1 MPIASVDVRAG
12 DPTIEITGEYRGVVD
27 VTFTD
32 GRTAMVPLRAN
43 SLDEWNDKVAA
54 VYSEA
59 QSRMAQQDAEAAVE
73 ITQEIAAKGES
84 NIKAVAVAYLRRA
97 WNTQD
102 VHEAY
107 TLFTRFNNYRLA
119 QGWTLAQVQAG
130 LASEGLT
137 VEEWDAMRTAYTY
150 LNSAGRPAI
159 MSDAKNIQ
167 VYWDAR

>member
-12 DPTIEITGEYRGVVD
+12 DPQVQASGEYRGVVD

-32 GRTAMVPLRAN
+32 ERVVMIALWAS

-54 VYSEA
+54 VYAEA
-59 QSRMAQQDAEAAVE
+59 QERMAESDAPESVDIAQAVD
-73 ITQEIAAKGES
+73 AKGEAD
-84 NIKAVAVAYLRRA
+84 IKSVAVAYLRAA

-107 TLFTRFNNYRLA
+107 TLFTRFNTYRLA
-119 QGWTLAQVQAG
+119 QGWSLTQVQAG
-130 LASEGLT
+130 LASAGLT
-137 VEEWDAMRTAYTY
+137 VEEWDKMRTAYTY

-159 MSDAKNIQ
+159 MSDAKSIQ
-167 VYWDAR
+167 AYWDNR